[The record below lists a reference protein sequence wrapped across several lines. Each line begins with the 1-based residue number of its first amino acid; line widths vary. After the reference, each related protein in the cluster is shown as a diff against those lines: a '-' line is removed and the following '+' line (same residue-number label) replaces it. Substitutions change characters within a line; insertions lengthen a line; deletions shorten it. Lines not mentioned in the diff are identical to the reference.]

1 MDIFLTTIFGLL
13 ALVSLCFAG
22 LFFLAM
28 AICVVE
34 GELCDAL
41 ISLVLAIVFTAAF
54 VTGAYN
60 CSNLNQ
66 PAPTPKCRCAEIY
79 LAGVKNGVGVTLEA
93 YTNTLHEAGI
103 IMIPTGGRDE

>member
-1 MDIFLTTIFGLL
+1 MDIFLTAIFGLL
-13 ALVSLCFAG
+13 ALVSLRFAG

-28 AICVVE
+28 ALCAID
-34 GELCDAL
+34 GELCKAL
-41 ISLVLAIVFTAAF
+41 ISLAFVIVFTAAF

-60 CSNLNQ
+60 CSNLNH
-66 PAPTPKCRCAEIY
+66 PAPTPKCRCAELF

-103 IMIPTGGRDE
+103 IMVPTGGRDE